1 MNGNENAQAMADH
14 QRYIRQ
20 AIDLAQSAREK
31 GNHPFGAL
39 LVVDGQMVQTA
50 ENTVAVD
57 GDVTGHAELNLI
69 RKATRRLGAEVVARA
84 TLYTSTEPCA
94 MCAGAVHW
102 AGIRRVVYGCPAE
115 RVAEIAGESFV
126 IPCRHVFA
134 FAREGIE
141 VIGPVLEAEATA
153 VHQGFWQ

>member
-1 MNGNENAQAMADH
+1 MFEDDAYM
-14 QRYIRQ
+14 RQ
-20 AIDLAQSAREK
+20 AIGLAWAAREK

-39 LVVDGQMVQTA
+39 LVVDDQVVQTA

-57 GDVTGHAELNLI
+57 GDVTAHAELNLI
-69 RKATRRLGAEVVARA
+69 REATRRLGADVVARA
-84 TLYTSTEPCA
+84 TLVTSTEPCA

-115 RVAEIAGESFV
+115 TVGAMAQESFV

-141 VIGPVLEAEATA
+141 VIGPVLEDEATA
-153 VHQGFWQ
+153 VHEGFWGESGE

>member
-1 MNGNENAQAMADH
+1 MFEDDE
-14 QRYIRQ
+14 YIGQ
-20 AIDLAQSAREK
+20 AIALAWAAREK

-39 LVVDGQMVQTA
+39 LVVDGQVVATA

-69 RKATRRLGAEVVARA
+69 REATRSLGADVVARA

-115 RVAEIAGESFV
+115 TVAEMADESFV
-126 IPCRHVFA
+126 VPCRLLFGY
-134 FAREGIE
+134 AREGIE
-141 VIGPVLEAEATA
+141 VKGPVLEREAVA
-153 VHQGFWQ
+153 VHEGFWG